1 MMNFSQMS
9 RAEQLALLQEL
20 RKKYENEKAKG
31 LSLDLSRGKPSSDQ
45 LDLMNDLFD
54 SMDSSVNYYTEDGFD
69 CRNYG
74 LLTGIPEAKR
84 LFSDLLNIPE
94 ENLIVAGNSSL
105 NLMYDT
111 MARAMLYGV
120 CDSDRPWCREEE
132 IKFLCPSPGYDRHF
146 GICESLGIKM
156 IAVDMTPTGPDMDT
170 VEALVA
176 ADASI
181 KGIWCIPKYS
191 NPDGITYSDETVERL
206 ASMKTAAKDFRIFWD
221 NAYAVHDLYPDRH
234 DTLADIFEVSKA
246 AGNPNRPFFFASTS
260 KITFPG
266 AGVAVMAA
274 SSENLKQILPILAA
288 QTIGFDKLNQLRH
301 VRYFQNAENIHIHMQ
316 KLAEKLRP
324 KFDLTHEILERDLV
338 PAGIAH
344 WTRPLG
350 GYFISLFVLPGT
362 AKRTWAL
369 CKEAGVTMT
378 NVGATYPYRLDPKDS
393 NIRIA
398 PTYPSIENLEEAMC
412 ILTLCARIAALE
424 KLTQEAEA

>member
-1 MMNFSQMS
+1 MEFSQMS

-20 RKKYENEKAKG
+20 RTEYEKAKAMG
-31 LSLDLSRGKPSSDQ
+31 LSLDLSRGKPSPDQ

-54 SMDSSVNYYTEDGFD
+54 SMDSSVDCYTEDGVD

-94 ENLIVAGNSSL
+94 KNLIVAGNSSL
-105 NLMYDT
+105 NLMYDQV
-111 MARAMLYGV
+111 MRAMLHGV
-120 CDSDRPWCREEE
+120 CDSERPWCREEK

-146 GICESLGIKM
+146 GICESMGIQM
-156 IAVDMTPTGPDMDT
+156 IMVRMTPTGPDMDT
-170 VEALVA
+170 VEKLVA
-176 ADASI
+176 NDASI
-181 KGIWCIPKYS
+181 KGMWCIPKYS
-191 NPDGITYSDETVERL
+191 NPDGITYSDETVARL
-206 ASMKTAAKDFRIFWD
+206 ASMKTAAPDFRIFWD

-234 DTLADIFEVSKA
+234 DTLADIFKACTA

-274 SSENLKQILPILAA
+274 SDENLGQILPILAA

-301 VRYFQNAENIHIHMQ
+301 VRYFKNAENIHAHM
-316 KLAEKLRP
+316 KMLAEKLRP

-362 AKRTWAL
+362 AKRTWTL

-378 NVGATYPYRLDPKDS
+378 NVGATYPYRLDPDDS

-398 PTYPSIENLEEAMC
+398 PTYPSIENLESAMC

-424 KLTQEAEA
+424 KLTAEA

>member
-1 MMNFSQMS
+1 MEFSQMS

-20 RKKYENEKAKG
+20 RTEYEKAKAMG
-31 LSLDLSRGKPSSDQ
+31 LSLDLSRGKPSPDQ

-54 SMDSSVNYYTEDGFD
+54 SMDSSVDCYTEDGVD

-94 ENLIVAGNSSL
+94 KNLIVAGNSSL
-105 NLMYDT
+105 NLMYDQV
-111 MARAMLYGV
+111 MRAMLHGV
-120 CDSDRPWCREEE
+120 CDSERPWCREKE

-146 GICESLGIKM
+146 GICESMGIQM
-156 IAVDMTPTGPDMDT
+156 IMVRMTPTGPDMDT
-170 VEALVA
+170 VEKLVA
-176 ADASI
+176 SDASI
-181 KGIWCIPKYS
+181 KGMWCIPKYS
-191 NPDGITYSDETVERL
+191 NPDGITYSDETVARL
-206 ASMKTAAKDFRIFWD
+206 ASMKTAAPDFRIFWD

-234 DTLADIFEVSKA
+234 DTLADIFEACTA

-274 SSENLKQILPILAA
+274 SDENLGQILPILAA

-301 VRYFQNAENIHIHMQ
+301 VRYFKNAENIHAHM
-316 KLAEKLRP
+316 KMLAEKLRP

-362 AKRTWAL
+362 AKRTWTL

-378 NVGATYPYRLDPKDS
+378 NVGATYPYRLDPDDS

-398 PTYPSIENLEEAMC
+398 PTYPSIENLESAMC

-424 KLTQEAEA
+424 KLTAEA

>member
-1 MMNFSQMS
+1 MEFSQMT

-20 RKKYENEKAKG
+20 RTEYEKAKAKG
-31 LSLDLSRGKPSSDQ
+31 LFLDLSRGKPSPDQ

-54 SMDSSVNYYTEDGFD
+54 SMDSSVDCYTEDGVD

-74 LLTGIPEAKR
+74 LLSGIPEAKR
-84 LFSDLLNIPE
+84 LFSDLLHIPE
-94 ENLIVAGNSSL
+94 KNLIVAGNSSL
-105 NLMYDT
+105 NLMYDQV
-111 MARAMLYGV
+111 MRAMLYGV
-120 CDSDRPWCREEE
+120 CDSVRPWCREE
-132 IKFLCPSPGYDRHF
+132 KVTFLCPSPGYDRHF
-146 GICESLGIKM
+146 GICESVGIKM
-156 IAVDMTPTGPDMDT
+156 IAVDMTPTGPDMDR
-170 VEALVA
+170 VEELVA
-176 ADASI
+176 SDASI
-181 KGIWCIPKYS
+181 KGMWCIPKYS
-191 NPDGITYSDETVERL
+191 NPDGITYSDETVNRL
-206 ASMKTAAKDFRIFWD
+206 ASMKTAAPDFRIFWD

-234 DTLADIFEVSKA
+234 DTLADIFEACNK
-246 AGNPNRPFFFASTS
+246 AGNPNRPLFFASTS

-274 SSENLKQILPILAA
+274 SDENLKQILPIISA

-301 VRYFQNAENIHIHMQ
+301 VRYFKTAENIHAHMRM
-316 KLAEKLRP
+316 LAEKLRP
-324 KFDLTHEILERDLV
+324 KFDLTHEILERDLI

-362 AKRTWAL
+362 AKRTWTL

-378 NVGATYPYRLDPKDS
+378 NVGATYPYRNDPKDS

-398 PTYPSIENLEEAMC
+398 PTYPSLENLEAAMC

-424 KLTQEAEA
+424 KLTEGAGA

>member
-1 MMNFSQMS
+1 MEFSQMS

-20 RKKYENEKAKG
+20 RTEYEKAKAMG
-31 LSLDLSRGKPSSDQ
+31 LSLDLSRGKPSPDQ

-54 SMDSSVNYYTEDGFD
+54 SMDSSVDCYTEDGVD

-94 ENLIVAGNSSL
+94 KNLIVAGNSSL
-105 NLMYDT
+105 NLMYDQV
-111 MARAMLYGV
+111 MRAMLHGV
-120 CDSDRPWCREEE
+120 CDSERPWCREEK

-146 GICESLGIKM
+146 GICESMGIQM
-156 IAVDMTPTGPDMDT
+156 IMVRMTPTGPDMDT
-170 VEALVA
+170 IEKLVA
-176 ADASI
+176 SDASI

-191 NPDGITYSDETVERL
+191 NPDGITYSDETVARL
-206 ASMKTAAKDFRIFWD
+206 ASMKTAAPDFRIFWD

-234 DTLADIFEVSKA
+234 DTLADIFEACTA

-274 SSENLKQILPILAA
+274 SDENLGQILPILAA

-301 VRYFQNAENIHIHMQ
+301 VRYFKNAENIHAHM
-316 KLAEKLRP
+316 KMLAEKLRP

-362 AKRTWAL
+362 AKRTWTL

-378 NVGATYPYRLDPKDS
+378 NVGATYPYRLDPDDS

-398 PTYPSIENLEEAMC
+398 PTYPSIENLESAMC

-424 KLTQEAEA
+424 KLTAEA

>member
-1 MMNFSQMS
+1 MEFSQMS

-20 RKKYENEKAKG
+20 RTEYEKAKAMG
-31 LSLDLSRGKPSSDQ
+31 LSLDLSRGKPSPDQ

-54 SMDSSVNYYTEDGFD
+54 SMDSSVDCYTEDGVD

-94 ENLIVAGNSSL
+94 KNLIVAGNSSL
-105 NLMYDT
+105 NLMYDQV
-111 MARAMLYGV
+111 MRAMLHGV
-120 CDSDRPWCREEE
+120 CDSERPWCREEK

-146 GICESLGIKM
+146 GICESVGIEM
-156 IAVDMTPTGPDMDT
+156 IMIRMTPTGPDMDT
-170 VEALVA
+170 IEKLVA
-176 ADASI
+176 SDASI
-181 KGIWCIPKYS
+181 KGMWCIPKYS
-191 NPDGITYSDETVERL
+191 NPDGITYSDETVARL
-206 ASMKTAAKDFRIFWD
+206 ASMKTAAPDFRIFWD

-234 DTLADIFEVSKA
+234 DTLADIFEACTA

-274 SSENLKQILPILAA
+274 SDENLGQILPILAA

-301 VRYFQNAENIHIHMQ
+301 VRYFKNAENIHAHM
-316 KLAEKLRP
+316 KMLAEKLRP

-362 AKRTWAL
+362 AKRTWTL

-378 NVGATYPYRLDPKDS
+378 NVGATYPYRLDPDDS

-398 PTYPSIENLEEAMC
+398 PTYPSIENLESAMC

-424 KLTQEAEA
+424 KLTAEA

>member
-1 MMNFSQMS
+1 MEFSQMS

-20 RKKYENEKAKG
+20 RCKYEKEKAKG

-54 SMDSSVNYYTEDGFD
+54 SMDSRVDCYTEDGVD

-84 LFSDLLNIPE
+84 LFSELLNIPE

-111 MARAMLYGV
+111 VARAMLYGV

-156 IAVDMTPTGPDMDT
+156 IAVDMTPTGPDMD
-170 VEALVA
+170 VIEELVA
-176 ADASI
+176 NDSSI
-181 KGIWCIPKYS
+181 KGMWCIPKYS
-191 NPDGITYSDETVERL
+191 NPDGITYSDETVARL
-206 ASMKTAAKDFRIFWD
+206 ASMKTAARDFRIFWD

-234 DTLADIFEVSKA
+234 DTLADIFEACTV

-274 SSENLKQILPILAA
+274 SKENLAQILPILAA

-301 VRYFQNAENIHIHMQ
+301 VRYFKKAENIHAHMM

-324 KFDLTHEILERDLV
+324 KFDLTHEILERDLI

-398 PTYPSIENLEEAMC
+398 PTYPDLENLEAAMC

-424 KLTQEAEA
+424 KLTEEQGA